1 MKKLDI
7 KLLEKGRIINVLSEE
22 VYDSENE
29 TLDVVIDYSNT
40 EYNSWDKR
48 CDIIVANG
56 QKSIKLSDTF
66 SLGREYLVQGVLQLQ
81 PIAFSGDNVVKFPIT
96 SIVVSESL
104 NVLENDT
111 TVTLSI
117 AQEML
122 NDIELFKIGV
132 NGELVSQN
140 IKIDG
145 LLLDTD
151 TRLSEQDGIIA
162 DLTSKLEQSRTELD
176 VLNAMNNDK
185 TWARFNVQ
193 AEIGE

>member
-7 KLLEKGRIINVLSEE
+7 KLLEKGRLTKVLSEK

-29 TLDVVIDYSNT
+29 TLDVFIDYSNT

-48 CDIIVANG
+48 CDIVVANG
-56 QKSIKLSDTF
+56 QKSIKLNDTF
-66 SLGREYLVQGVLQLQ
+66 SLGREYLVKGTLKLQ

-96 SIVVSESL
+96 SITVSESL
-104 NVLENDT
+104 NVVENDT
-111 TVTLSI
+111 KVTLSI

-132 NGELVSQN
+132 NGELVTQN

-145 LLLDTD
+145 LVLDTD

-162 DLTSKLEQSRTELD
+162 DLTSQLEQSRTELD
-176 VLNAMNNDK
+176 ALNAMNNDK
-185 TWARFNVQ
+185 TWGRFN
-193 AEIGE
+193 E

>member
-7 KLLEKGRIINVLSEE
+7 KLLEKGRLTKVLSEK

-29 TLDVVIDYSNT
+29 TLDVFIDYSNT

-48 CDIIVANG
+48 CDIVVANG
-56 QKSIKLSDTF
+56 QKSIKLNDTF
-66 SLGREYLVQGVLQLQ
+66 SLGREYLVKGTLKLQ

-96 SIVVSESL
+96 SITVSESL
-104 NVLENDT
+104 NVVENDT
-111 TVTLSI
+111 KVTLSI

-132 NGELVSQN
+132 NGELVAQN

-145 LLLDTD
+145 LVLDTD

-162 DLTSKLEQSRTELD
+162 DLTSQLEQSRTELD
-176 VLNAMNNDK
+176 ALNAMNNDK
-185 TWARFNVQ
+185 TWGRFN
-193 AEIGE
+193 E

>member
-7 KLLEKGRIINVLSEE
+7 KLLENGRLINVLREE
-22 VYDSENE
+22 VYDNENE
-29 TLDVVIDYSNT
+29 TLDVFIDYSNT

-48 CDIIVANG
+48 CDIVVANG

-66 SLGREYLVQGVLQLQ
+66 VLGREYLVKGTLQLQ
-81 PIAFSGDNVVKFPIT
+81 PIAFSGDKVVKFPIT
-96 SIVVSESL
+96 SIEISKSL

-122 NDIELFKIGV
+122 NDIELFKTGV

-145 LLLDTD
+145 LVLDTD
-151 TRLSEQDGIIA
+151 TRLSEQEGVIA
-162 DLTSKLEQSRTELD
+162 DLTSQLEQSRAQLD
-176 VLNAMNNDK
+176 VLNDMKDDK
-185 TWARFNVQ
+185 TWGRFN
-193 AEIGE
+193 E

>member
-7 KLLEKGRIINVLSEE
+7 KLLEKGRLTKVLSEK

-29 TLDVVIDYSNT
+29 TLDVLIDYSNT

-48 CDIIVANG
+48 CDIVVANG
-56 QKSIKLSDTF
+56 QKSIKLNDTF
-66 SLGREYLVQGVLQLQ
+66 SLGREYLVKGTLKLQ

-96 SIVVSESL
+96 SITVSESL
-104 NVLENDT
+104 NVVENDT
-111 TVTLSI
+111 TITLSL

-132 NGELVSQN
+132 NGELVTQN

-145 LLLDTD
+145 LVLDTE

-162 DLTSKLEQSRTELD
+162 DLTSQLEQSRTELD
-176 VLNAMNNDK
+176 ALNAMNNDK
-185 TWARFNVQ
+185 TWGRFN
-193 AEIGE
+193 E

>member
-7 KLLEKGRIINVLSEE
+7 ELLEKGRLINVLSEK

-29 TLDVVIDYSNT
+29 TLDVLIDYSNT
-40 EYNSWDKR
+40 EYNSWEKR
-48 CDIIVANG
+48 CDIVVANG

-66 SLGREYLVQGVLQLQ
+66 SLGREYLVKGVLQLQ
-81 PIAFSGDNVVKFPIT
+81 PIAFSGNKVVKFPIT
-96 SIVVSESL
+96 SIVVGESL
-104 NVLENDT
+104 NVVENDT

-151 TRLSEQDGIIA
+151 TRLSEQDVIIA
-162 DLTSKLEQSRTELD
+162 DLTSQLEQSRTELD

>member
-7 KLLEKGRIINVLSEE
+7 KLLEKGRLINVLSEK

-40 EYNSWDKR
+40 DYNLWNKR
-48 CDIIVANG
+48 CDIVVANG
-56 QKSIKLSDTF
+56 QRSIKLSDTF
-66 SLGREYLVQGVLQLQ
+66 SLGREYLVKGTLQLQ
-81 PIAFSGDNVVKFPIT
+81 PIAFSGDDVVKFPIT
-96 SIVVSESL
+96 SIFVSESL

-117 AQEML
+117 AEEML

-132 NGELVSQN
+132 DGELVSQN

-151 TRLSEQDGIIA
+151 TRLSEQDVIIA
-162 DLTSKLEQSRTELD
+162 DLTSQLEQSRTELD